1 VGRISEPTELIYEKL
16 ISEILSESF
25 SWQKK
30 NPGYQGGMVFG
41 EIDFDFLANFFFQDI
56 RGVKMHI

>member
-1 VGRISEPTELIYEKL
+1 VGRKISK
-16 ISEILSESF
+16 ILSESF

-41 EIDFDFLANFFFQDI
+41 EIDFDFLANFFFRI
-56 RGVKMHI
+56 SGG